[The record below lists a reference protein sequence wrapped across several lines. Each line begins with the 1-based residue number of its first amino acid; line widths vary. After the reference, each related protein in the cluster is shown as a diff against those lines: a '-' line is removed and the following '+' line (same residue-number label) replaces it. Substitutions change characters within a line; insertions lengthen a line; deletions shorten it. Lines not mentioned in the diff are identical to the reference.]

1 MRNRKSN
8 MNNEHEVLV
17 KVNGLGFTFYYDSK
31 YNHNLMSP
39 IFLSFFKEDY
49 SSVKSLE
56 ENQKAVKEIFANSK
70 EAFPVFPDHLHYF
83 PFAGVY
89 KEVGNNIIRCS
100 DNKFRKCKAIRFTFQ
115 LDGKDNTMLFYID
128 NSLWTNKHAHVVIRK
143 I

>member
-1 MRNRKSN
+1 
-8 MNNEHEVLV
+8 MNKEETFITT
-17 KVNGLGFTFYYDSK
+17 KGIGFTFLYDRKSS
-31 YNHNLMSP
+31 HNLMSP
-39 IFLSFFKEDY
+39 AFLSFFKGDY

-70 EAFPVFPDHLHYF
+70 EAFPVLPDHLHYF

-115 LDGKDNTMLFYID
+115 LDGKDNTKLFYID
-128 NSLWTNKHAHVVIRK
+128 NSLWNNKHVHVVIRK